1 MNDLIESAKAGC
13 GSHSCRRHKPKGM
26 GVNGPCRCWAMVDEL
41 VTEIERLTAD
51 VKFWRRNC
59 EEHVKVRAQQTE
71 DLESQA
77 AEIKRLQRAYRPP
90 DLVEYNALQ
99 DKVEELEC
107 SLTISR
113 KKHVLSI
120 AKVYELERL
129 LDFAEQE
136 LPHDVACPDE
146 CLKCACA
153 KAATE
158 QEDEGWM
165 T

>member
-41 VTEIERLTAD
+41 VTEIERL
-51 VKFWRRNC
+51 
-59 EEHVKVRAQQTE
+59 
-71 DLESQA
+71 
-77 AEIKRLQRAYRPP
+77 QRAYRPP
-90 DLVEYNALQ
+90 DLVEFNALQ